1 MGAVNASEPTFR
13 SPATWLAV
21 LASLAIYLI
30 CTALGLSAA
39 VTIPLAGI
47 LAGLLATRFHQTRSR
62 RDAGQ

>member
-1 MGAVNASEPTFR
+1 VTASEPTFR

-21 LASLAIYLI
+21 LVSLAIYLL

-47 LAGLLATRFHQTRSR
+47 LAGLLATRFHQACPR
-62 RDAGQ
+62 RDAGK